1 MIRAPLNKADRFEG
15 TTMTTQIARFTK
27 PMLPLVTA
35 ALLSPLFTGC
45 ATRDATLPNEVTT
58 ALASAFTRGDV
69 AACTDLYS
77 DDAVILSDGAPSVHG
92 KQAIQRFF
100 KDQVSRAILFSTDPA
115 VSVVHGDLAMDQG
128 TYRIRNVNRGIDVEY
143 GEYLNVWRFE
153 NGQWRVFRS
162 MFNVKVAPK
171 VAVSVSP
178 DTDETPAVPHTS

>member
-1 MIRAPLNKADRFEG
+1 
-15 TTMTTQIARFTK
+15 MTTQIARFTK

-92 KQAIQRFF
+92 KQAIHRFF
-100 KDQVSRAILFSTDPA
+100 KDQVSRST
-115 VSVVHGDLAMDQG
+115 
-128 TYRIRNVNRGIDVEY
+128 
-143 GEYLNVWRFE
+143 
-153 NGQWRVFRS
+153 
-162 MFNVKVAPK
+162 
-171 VAVSVSP
+171 
-178 DTDETPAVPHTS
+178 